1 MNRFAVA
8 LAALFLSLSAGAAE
22 PLLTP
27 QGVKSAQADASAR
40 VLDIRDPKSYAANH
54 IPGSLN
60 APYGSWRGPESNP
73 GELPSLEKL
82 TANVQRLGI
91 TADTPVIVVSSG
103 ANDTDFGAAARVY
116 WTLKV
121 LGVNHLSVLNGGL
134 KAWQAAGLGLDSQP
148 VTVAAST
155 FAPKINQSMI
165 ATRED
170 VINSTKTGKTLLVD
184 ARPSAFYSGETRHQV
199 AKTPGTL
206 KGAVNVEHSTWFEP
220 KSSLVVSASEAK
232 KLAAS
237 TPLKEDTETISFC
250 NTGHWAATNW
260 FVMSELV
267 GQKNVKLYAGSMVD
281 WTRADSPLPMDNVP
295 NRVKQLLIDFQ
306 LYTAK

>member
-1 MNRFAVA
+1 MKKFALAVVA
-8 LAALFLSLSAGAAE
+8 LFASFSVWAAE
-22 PLLTP
+22 PLLNP
-27 QGVKSAQADASAR
+27 QAVKAAQADAKTR
-40 VLDIRDPKSYAANH
+40 VVDIRDPKSYAANH
-54 IPGSLN
+54 IPGALN

-82 TANVQRLGI
+82 AANVQRLGI
-91 TADTPVIVVSSG
+91 TPDTHVIVVSSG

-121 LGVNHLSVLNGGL
+121 LGVKNLSVLNGGL
-134 KAWQAAGLGLDSQP
+134 KAWQAAGLSLDNQP
-148 VTVAAST
+148 VSVQPSAFS
-155 FAPKINQSMI
+155 PKIDQSMI

-184 ARPSAFYSGETRHQV
+184 ARPAAFYDGSTRHQV

-220 KSSLVVSASEAK
+220 QSSLVVSASEAK
-232 KLAAS
+232 KLAAA
-237 TPLKEDTETISFC
+237 TPLKDDTETISFC

-306 LYTAK
+306 LYTSK